1 MKAGSRRIGILVV
14 FVMAFTLL
22 YSKDFWQQKS
32 FLDWDTRETMT
43 MLTRSAWASIVSVE
57 AVESTGGTPSQ
68 KDPNAPCP
76 CGCGKAPTFEN
87 VFGDGATIDA
97 EVGKN
102 PKRVRS
108 AEEELRSA
116 SDRRL
121 AVRFATARPVQMAM
135 ARSALLS
142 GQISREQAQSLAVKG
157 NLPPSIV
164 VAVGSL
170 DGRPWEADLAT
181 EDPKASVFLL
191 LKRSGKQIG
200 CERYL
205 RPEQSGQP
213 DSFFLFPRYDD
224 ARPVVTVEEKE
235 ISLVIRLRTGETI
248 KAPFKLAKMLF
259 EGELEI

>member
-1 MKAGSRRIGILVV
+1 MKAGSGRIGVV
-14 FVMAFTLL
+14 VGSVMAFTLL
-22 YSKDFWQQKS
+22 YAKDFWQQKT
-32 FLDWDTRETMT
+32 FLEWDNREIVA
-43 MLTRSAWASIVSVE
+43 MLTRSAWASVVIVP
-57 AVESTGGTPSQ
+57 AVESTATPSQ
-68 KDPNAPCP
+68 KNPNAPCP

-108 AEEELRSA
+108 AEEELGSG

-142 GQISREQAQSLAVKG
+142 GQISREQAHSLAAKG
-157 NLPPSIV
+157 DSPPSIV

-170 DGRPWEADLAT
+170 DGKPWEADLAT
-181 EDPKASVFLL
+181 EDPKESVFLL
-191 LKRSGKQIG
+191 LKRSGRQIG
-200 CERYL
+200 CESYL
-205 RPEQSGQP
+205 RPAQSGQP
-213 DSFFLFPRYDD
+213 DSFFLFPRYEDV
-224 ARPVVTVEEKE
+224 RPVVTVEEKE
-235 ISLVIRLRTGETI
+235 ISLLIKLRNSQTIRV
-248 KAPFKLAKMLF
+248 PFKLAKMLF